1 MEDATAMKK
10 TLAVITSVIIAA
22 GSFAGCGSSA
32 VSDSTSSDAEEASA
46 EAESEAAADAVA
58 SSETATD
65 TDNPKI
71 LVIYFD
77 QGMNS
82 DGAGDTEVD
91 AITSASLAGESPAGV
106 DQNDIIV
113 MKNEI
118 IEKTGAD
125 EYPVLINETY
135 AADYDDMVD
144 VAQEDQ
150 DADKQFTFRN
160 ELPNLSSYNTIFVGM
175 PVWWGSLPQ
184 PMVNVF
190 EQLDFSGKQII
201 PFGIH
206 LGSGFGNM
214 VSQIGE
220 FEPDAEVSEDGLT
233 INGHTPNSE
242 AEEDVDNW
250 LDESFPDL
258 EK

>member
-1 MEDATAMKK
+1 MKK
-10 TLAVITSVIIAA
+10 SITIIIGIIFAA
-22 GSFAGCGSSA
+22 FSLAGCGSSA
-32 VSDSTSSDAEEASA
+32 ISESTSSDIEEVDAD
-46 EAESEAAADAVA
+46 AESEVTTGAIA
-58 SSETATD
+58 SSETSAD
-65 TDNPKI
+65 EDDSKI

-82 DGAGDTEVD
+82 DGAGNTEVD

-106 DQNDIIV
+106 EQNDIIV
-113 MKNEI
+113 MKDEI
-118 IEKTGAD
+118 IERTGAD

-135 AADYDDMVD
+135 AADYGDMVD
-144 VAQEDQ
+144 VAQDDQ
-150 DADKQFTFRN
+150 DEDKQFTFRN
-160 ELPNLSSYNTIFVGM
+160 GLPNISSYDTIFVGM

-206 LGSGFGNM
+206 LGSGFGEM
-214 VSQIGE
+214 VSQIEE

-233 INGHTPNSE
+233 ISGHTANSE
-242 AEEDVDNW
+242 AETDVDNW

-258 EK
+258 EI

>member
-1 MEDATAMKK
+1 MKK
-10 TLAVITSVIIAA
+10 SITIITGIIFAA
-22 GSFAGCGSSA
+22 FSLAGCGSSA
-32 VSDSTSSDAEEASA
+32 ISESTSSDIEEVDAD
-46 EAESEAAADAVA
+46 AESEVTTGAIA
-58 SSETATD
+58 SSETSAD
-65 TDNPKI
+65 IDDSKI

-82 DGAGDTEVD
+82 DGAGNTEVD

-106 DQNDIIV
+106 EQNDIIV
-113 MKNEI
+113 MKDEI
-118 IEKTGAD
+118 IKRTGAD

-135 AADYDDMVD
+135 AADYGDMVD
-144 VAQEDQ
+144 VAQDDQ
-150 DADKQFTFRN
+150 DEDKQFTFRN
-160 ELPNLSSYNTIFVGM
+160 GLPNISSYDTIFVGM

-206 LGSGFGNM
+206 LGSGFGEM
-214 VSQIGE
+214 VSQIEE

-233 INGHTPNSE
+233 ISGHTANSE
-242 AEEDVDNW
+242 AETDVDNW

-258 EK
+258 EI